1 MKKGTIKLLIIVF
14 ILILFDQI
22 TKYIVSSL
30 LMNNDLII
38 IKNFLKFSYIENEG
52 AAFGILKGNLLF
64 LIVISIFL
72 IYYIIKEIKSNKNNS
87 IIYAYS
93 LILSGALGNLIDRI
107 FRGYVIDFISFTFFK
122 KEMAVFNVAD
132 SYITIGAFLLIFFM
146 IKEFYNGRINN

>member
-38 IKNFLKFSYIENEG
+38 IKNLLKFSYIENEG

-87 IIYAYS
+87 IIYTYS

>member
-30 LMNNDLII
+30 LMNNSLIL
-38 IKNFLKFSYIENEG
+38 IKNFLKFSYVENEG
-52 AAFGILKGNLLF
+52 AAFGILRGNLLF

-72 IYYIIKEIKSNKNNS
+72 IYYIIKEIKSNKNNG

-93 LILSGALGNLIDRI
+93 LILSGALGNLIDRV

-122 KEMAVFNVAD
+122 REMAIFNVAD
-132 SYITIGAFLLIFFM
+132 SYITIGAFLLIFLM